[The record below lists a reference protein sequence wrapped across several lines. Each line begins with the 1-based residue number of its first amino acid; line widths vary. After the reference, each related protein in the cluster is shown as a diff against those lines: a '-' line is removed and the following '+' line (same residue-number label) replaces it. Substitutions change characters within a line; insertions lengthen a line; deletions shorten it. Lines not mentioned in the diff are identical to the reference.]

1 MPLLLLFM
9 ALAALVAAPALAQP
23 PAARSGSIAGTVL
36 DRETR
41 QPVAQASVTLEG
53 LPLGAA
59 TDDEG
64 RFTLR
69 GVPPGSHRLR
79 AWRLDYAPVIVPDVV
94 VGPGREA
101 RVTIELAAEALPQGE
116 VEVRARGF
124 TRRKDQPASGFDM
137 SYEEIRRSPGAI
149 GDVFRLVQGLPGVL
163 NSNDQRND
171 VVARGGS
178 PSENLIRLDNVDVPN
193 LSHFAAQGTTGGPIS
208 MLHNELVRDASFR
221 AGGFPAMWGGRLSSV
236 MDIRLR
242 EGNRERFESATDLTV
257 AGFGQLFEGPLAGR
271 GSWLLSLRT
280 SYYDL
285 VAEPFGITAI
295 PYATSGQLKA
305 VWNASPRDQLWLV
318 NVSGTDHIA
327 QDYDP
332 GDEQDPFGLSYSSGG
347 SRTVTGL
354 NWQRLFGAGAWG
366 TLVLSDA
373 YARHRQDVFDPYLDG
388 ARIFHNRSG
397 EGETVLRADLAGRA
411 RAAEWKTGAELRR
424 LRADYLME
432 QPFGVANPFTTD
444 TTRREYVRIERTE
457 DAWQGA
463 AYGQATRALGRLA
476 DLTLG
481 ARAER
486 WGAIGATSFD
496 PRAALVVHAGAAVDA
511 SVSYGLYHQQPALAL
526 VGAYDVNRDLA
537 PMRCEHVV
545 AGLAWTPAS
554 DVRVTL
560 EAYRKRYSAYPVSP
574 EFPAWSL
581 ANSGDQYSLVGLL
594 MPLVSAG
601 SGEARG
607 LELYAQKQLTQG
619 FYGQVSYGWSRS
631 EHRALDGVLRRGG
644 FDAPHA
650 ATLIAGWKRGAAWE
664 FSTRFSWASGRPYTP
679 ALEPFSSDQGR
690 WVLDQSRLNAAR
702 TPAYAR
708 QDLRADRR
716 FTVGRRNVTLWLE
729 VQNVW
734 DRTNRLQ
741 YIWDADAGTLG
752 GIPQIGFLPVLGVN
766 VQL

>member
-1 MPLLLLFM
+1 MRLPLALLT
-9 ALAALVAAPALAQP
+9 LAALVAAPARAQS
-23 PAARSGSIAGTVL
+23 PARTGSIAGAVL

-41 QPVAQASVTLEG
+41 QPVAQASVAIEG
-53 LPLGAA
+53 LALGTA
-59 TDDEG
+59 TDEAG
-64 RFTLR
+64 RFALR
-69 GVPPGSHRLR
+69 DVPAGSHRLR
-79 AWRLDYAPVIVPDVV
+79 AWRLDYPPVIVSDVV
-94 VGPGREA
+94 VGPGRET
-101 RVTIELAAEALPQGE
+101 RVTIELAAEALPQGA
-116 VEVRARGF
+116 VEVLARGF

-178 PSENLIRLDNVDVPN
+178 PSENLILVDNVEVPN

-221 AGGFPAMWGGRLSSV
+221 AGGFPATWGGRLSSV

-242 EGNRERFESATDLTV
+242 EGSRERFESATDLTV
-257 AGFGQLFEGPLAGR
+257 AGFGQLFEGPLGER

-305 VWNASPRDQLWLV
+305 VWDASPRDKLWLV

-332 GDEQDPFGLSYSSGG
+332 DDEHDPFGLSYSSGG
-347 SRTVTGL
+347 WRTVTGL

-366 TLVLSDA
+366 TLALSDS
-373 YARHRQDVFDPYLDG
+373 YARYRQDVFDPYLDG
-388 ARIFHNRSG
+388 ARVFHNRSG
-397 EGETVLRADLAGRA
+397 EGETSLRADFAGRG
-411 RAAEWKTGAELRR
+411 RALEWKAGAGLER

-432 QPFGVANPFTTD
+432 QPFGVANPFSSD

-457 DAWQGA
+457 AAWQGA
-463 AYGQATRALGRLA
+463 AYAQATRALGRRA

-496 PRAALVVHAGAAVDA
+496 PRAALVVHAGAALDA
-511 SVSYGLYHQQPALAL
+511 SVSYGLYHQPPALAL

-537 PMRCEHVV
+537 PMRCEHLV

-574 EFPAWSL
+574 EFPVYTL
-581 ANSGDQYSLVGLL
+581 ASSGDQYSLVGLL

-607 LELYAQKQLTQG
+607 LELYAQKRLSQG
-619 FYGQVSYGWSRS
+619 LYGQFSYGLSRS

-650 ATLIAGWKRGAAWE
+650 ATLIAGWKRGPAWE

-679 ALEPFSSDQGR
+679 ALEPYSSDQGR
-690 WVLDQSRLNAAR
+690 WVLDLERLNAAR

-708 QDLRADRR
+708 QDVRVDRR

-734 DRTNRLQ
+734 DRVNRLQ
-741 YIWDADAGTLG
+741 YIWDTDAGRLG